1 MCAMFVCWLL
11 CNDLAHVESAHLFSQ
26 YRTQN
31 VFYIARVAMTLSIH
45 LWTME
50 RELQNYLIRIWL
62 QAWIFIYVAWNAA
75 KILSLRH
82 LSHLRN
88 WLHAAAA
95 ANRLASSKR
104 LKVSYIYIYAIS
116 TLADL
121 QWYSASWYDWP
132 YDQGYYGDGDTA
144 GAMIIDAFMFVRPCF
159 VVVFVCFVAK
169 KKSVPHIGR
178 HMQTHGT
185 SQLLVFA

>member
-50 RELQNYLIRIWL
+50 RELQNYWIRIWL
-62 QAWIFIYVAWNAA
+62 QASIFIYVAWNAA

-104 LKVSYIYIYAIS
+104 LKVSYIYIYIPYRHWQIYNGIRPVGMTDHTIRVIMAMATPLVQWSS
-116 TLADL
+116 TPLCLCD
-121 QWYSASWYDWP
+121 
-132 YDQGYYGDGDTA
+132 
-144 GAMIIDAFMFVRPCF
+144 FVSLSCLF
-159 VVVFVCFVAK
+159 V
-169 KKSVPHIGR
+169 
-178 HMQTHGT
+178 
-185 SQLLVFA
+185 LLRKWNQCHT